1 MGVGKGDEGAV
12 ATPTG
17 KDPCH
22 PRRGEPGCP
31 LTGAPSEQRHL
42 REFRRLVHQVPRGS
56 ARWSP
61 QFLFRSISTW
71 TGDCLLFT
79 LT

>member
-31 LTGAPSEQRHL
+31 PH
-42 REFRRLVHQVPRGS
+42 
-56 ARWSP
+56 WSP
-61 QFLFRSISTW
+61 I
-71 TGDCLLFT
+71 
-79 LT
+79 